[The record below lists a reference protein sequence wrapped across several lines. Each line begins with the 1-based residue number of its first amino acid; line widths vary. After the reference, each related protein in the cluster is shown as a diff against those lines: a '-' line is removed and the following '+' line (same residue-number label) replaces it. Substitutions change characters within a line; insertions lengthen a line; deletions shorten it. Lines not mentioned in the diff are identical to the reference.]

1 MFESLPFLRKHFPRA
16 FFHLAFPSSSGA
28 PHLELGQLGET
39 HVAHRLRAAGWRI
52 LAQKALTP
60 SGEIDLVAIQDNV
73 LVLVEVKSGLWP
85 MGKRKLDLDAL
96 RWRPG
101 HRFDREQY
109 DAYRR
114 ALPQLQTRLPGG
126 PVPSGRIDLIEVF
139 WRHGK
144 LGPALVHHV
153 DLQSPLCRLGPVD
166 GRGASGPHGAPA
178 P

>member
-1 MFESLPFLRKHFPRA
+1 MFEALPFLRKHFPRT
-16 FFHLAFPSSSGA
+16 FFHLAFPSSSEA

-60 SGEIDLVAIQDNV
+60 SGEIDLVAMQNNV

-85 MGKRKLDLDAL
+85 MGKRDLDLGL
-96 RWRPG
+96 GTRRWRPG
-101 HRFDREQY
+101 HRFGREQY

-126 PVPSGRIDLIEVF
+126 PAPSGRIDLIEVF
-139 WRHGK
+139 WRHGR

-153 DLQSPLCRLGPVD
+153 DLRSPLIRSAPGDGPGD
-166 GRGASGPHGAPA
+166 HGALGL
-178 P
+178 